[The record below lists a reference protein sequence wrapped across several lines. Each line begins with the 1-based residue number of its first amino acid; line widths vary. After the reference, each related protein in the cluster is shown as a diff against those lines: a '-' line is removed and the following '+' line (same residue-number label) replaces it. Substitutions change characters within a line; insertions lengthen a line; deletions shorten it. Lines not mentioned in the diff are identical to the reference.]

1 MNKVIERSKIWF
13 SISLIIIIIGIG
25 FMIFK
30 GVNTGIDFKGGT
42 LITLEMHDDFV
53 KSDVDAI
60 INKYAENKYNTKVVN
75 SGEQVEIRLQ
85 TGALDE
91 EQISDMIKDISD
103 KYSLEDSDL
112 IGKETIGA
120 TVGNELKKKAALA
133 VAVATIAM
141 LIYIAIRFEMAF
153 SVAAIIA
160 LMHDVLITISFYAI
174 LGIQINS
181 PFIAAILTIVGY
193 SINDTIVVFDRIR
206 ENSKKNRGASYVEI
220 ADRSIRETLTRSI
233 NTSLTTLITI
243 AAVYVLVPSIR
254 EFSLPLII
262 GIVSGAYSSIFIAS
276 PLWVIFKN
284 AKQNKKKK
292 ATA

>member
-42 LITLEMHDDFV
+42 LITIEMHDDFV

-60 INKYAENKYNTKVVN
+60 INKYAQNKYNTKVVN
-75 SGEQVEIRLQ
+75 GGEQVEIRLQ

-91 EQISDMIKDISD
+91 EQVSEMIKEISD

-120 TVGNELKKKAALA
+120 TVGNELKKKATLA
-133 VAVATIAM
+133 VAIATIAM

-206 ENSKKNRGASYVEI
+206 ENSKKNRGATYVEV
-220 ADRSIRETLTRSI
+220 ADKSIRETLTRSI

-243 AAVYVLVPSIR
+243 VAVYVLVPSIR

-284 AKQNKKKK
+284 AKHNKKKK